1 MHIAASGSNA
11 SAPAPR
17 GEGEGGPLATI
28 GVLSAAAYAYRRQAA
43 RETWASREELTRLR
57 LVASFVIASANATAP
72 RVSGDMVWL
81 PTHGASL
88 SRLVSPLATTFAW
101 LRYAATHLPHSSA
114 AFVLKCDDDV
124 YLHVAGL
131 QPVLSLMLADSKR
144 PSPPGVAHSQKPLSS
159 HIYFGRLYWTS
170 YNGPSFAHVATGSPT
185 WRAA

>member
-72 RVSGDMVWL
+72 RVSGEWRVPRRGGEVWVV
-81 PTHGASL
+81 G
-88 SRLVSPLATTFAW
+88 W
-101 LRYAATHLPHSSA
+101 
-114 AFVLKCDDDV
+114 
-124 YLHVAGL
+124 
-131 QPVLSLMLADSKR
+131 
-144 PSPPGVAHSQKPLSS
+144 
-159 HIYFGRLYWTS
+159 W
-170 YNGPSFAHVATGSPT
+170 
-185 WRAA
+185 